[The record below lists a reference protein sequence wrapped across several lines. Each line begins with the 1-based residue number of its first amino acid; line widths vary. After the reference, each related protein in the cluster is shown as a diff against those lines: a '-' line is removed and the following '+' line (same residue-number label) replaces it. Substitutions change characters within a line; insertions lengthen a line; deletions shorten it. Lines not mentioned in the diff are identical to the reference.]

1 MEEPGVPQGLR
12 REQKVGFVLL
22 LLFCIIAIGLG
33 FLQMRN
39 TIYGPFVFRPTPKDD
54 TEALFS
60 DEEVKLQS
68 IDTDHDGLNNY
79 EELYFHQTSPYLP
92 DTDSDK
98 IDDKAEIEKGSN
110 PLCPEG
116 NDCSQATAASALV
129 VTSTLPAPPEP
140 PSSLGLGAGLT
151 PTTTITADNMES
163 AFKDPAQLRKLL
175 LQYGGITEAQL
186 LNIPDETLLQYAT
199 QVLGG
204 SPQTTSTPATSS
216 TTPSR

>member
-39 TIYGPFVFRPTPKDD
+39 TIYGPFVFRPSPQDG

-98 IDDKAEIEKGSN
+98 IDDKTEIEKGTN

-116 NDCSQATAASALV
+116 KDCAQTTAASALV
-129 VTSTLPAPPEP
+129 VTSTLPAPPVAP
-140 PSSLGLGAGLT
+140 AGLGLGNGLT

-163 AFKDPAQLRKLL
+163 AFRDPAQLRKLL

-186 LNIPDETLLQYAT
+186 AEIPDETLLQYAT

-204 SPQTTSTPATSS
+204 NPTTSTQEVVSSS
-216 TTPSR
+216 TP